1 MRHLIHE
8 RAVWLSRNVLPHE
21 PALRTMLRRW
31 RVQEEDIDD
40 LVQETYAKLTKLE
53 SVASVRNP
61 KNYMFQ
67 TAYSLMISRIRRS
80 QVVSIRAVS
89 DLESVSAFDDTP
101 TPEQS
106 AEDRDEL
113 RAVLAALEQLPKA
126 CFRVFMLRRVDGLSQ
141 KEVASRLGLSENT
154 VEHHMT
160 SAIRFLMDHFG
171 RGGKADSRAS
181 SKVELISPFENG
193 KAGTKSKN

>member
-1 MRHLIHE
+1 
-8 RAVWLSRNVLPHE
+8 
-21 PALRTMLRRW
+21 MLRRW

-160 SAIRFLMDHFG
+160 SAIRFM
-171 RGGKADSRAS
+171 
-181 SKVELISPFENG
+181 
-193 KAGTKSKN
+193 